1 MMTRRGLLPLLALAL
16 PFSASAAQL
25 ENFTPIGYV
34 KWGNIYTNNKNRND
48 GKGKLD
54 TVIRASEGFGNYRLG
69 NEMNWWEGG
78 FKTDI
83 TTDTDAIFDFTWYI
97 GSGES
102 WGDVGTLQTW
112 ASVYNII
119 PGQPDAKIWVGKR
132 FYQRY
137 EVHMID
143 VKYWDVSDNGTG
155 LENVDFGFA
164 KGSLAWLAPES
175 SADQRALHNIDVRLS
190 DLKLTDDADLTTGLN
205 YVFAQNSS
213 YNEKDITTKGSMLS
227 MIYRQAWSMGS
238 NSLAFQYG
246 RDALAGGLMSA
257 EGASATKY
265 NTGVN
270 HNGSSWRVFNYG
282 EINFTDNI
290 QSMYSIAWQDL
301 NLDNKSGMTW
311 FSTGL
316 RPQYSWNEYL
326 ATALEFGYERV
337 DAQND
342 AGVNNMYKVTL
353 AQMIQAGKGVWARPA
368 LRLFVTWSDSDTQW
382 ERLNSYGETYK
393 YAAPVKSDKGS
404 TEEVTFG
411 FNFELWW

>member
-1 MMTRRGLLPLLALAL
+1 MMIRRGLLPLLALAL
-16 PFSASAAQL
+16 PFSTSAAL

-34 KWGNIYTNNKNRND
+34 KWGNIYTNNKNKNE
-48 GKGKLD
+48 GKGKLND
-54 TVIRASEGFGNYRLG
+54 VVRASEGFGNYRLG

-83 TTDTDAIFDFTWYI
+83 TTSTDAIFDFTWYI
-97 GSGES
+97 GSGET

-119 PGQPDAKIWVGKR
+119 PNQPDAKIWVGKR
-132 FYQRY
+132 FYQRH

-143 VKYWDVSDNGTG
+143 IKYWDVSDNGIG
-155 LENVDFGFA
+155 LENVDLGFA
-164 KGSLAWLAPES
+164 KGHVAWLAPES
-175 SADQRALHNIDVRLS
+175 SADARALHNIDMRLS
-190 DLKLTDDADLTTGLN
+190 ELKVNDDGDLTAGIN
-205 YVFAQNSS
+205 YVIAQNSS
-213 YNEKDITTKGSMLS
+213 YDDKNITTSGSMLS
-227 MIYRQAWSMGS
+227 LVYRQGWSMGS

-257 EGASATKY
+257 EGASAMKY
-265 NTGVN
+265 NTGVD
-270 HNGSSWRVFNYG
+270 HDGDSWRVFNYG

-290 QSMYSIAWQDL
+290 QSMYSLAWQDL
-301 NLDNKSGMTW
+301 NLDNNSGMTW
-311 FSTGL
+311 FSAGL

-337 DAQND
+337 DAQNN
-342 AGVNNMYKVTL
+342 AGVNSMYKVTL

-368 LRLFVTWSDSDTQW
+368 LRLFATWSDSDTQW
-382 ERLNSYGETYK
+382 ERLNSLGNRDK
-393 YAAPVKSDKGS
+393 YAAPVKSNRGS